1 MSAAAP
7 ELASDDAELAGL
19 YGRYKSLALAAAAA
33 AILEDGLD
41 EVRVEAG
48 RLLEDCRAA
57 ARHRRRHAEQ
67 FEACADAAHVL
78 QASVDEAGPADLE
91 GVRASHRRL
100 RRSVWRVVPFEY
112 VPCCADGH
120 HIHRS

>member
-7 ELASDDAELAGL
+7 ELASDDAELIGL
-19 YGRYKSLALAAAAA
+19 YGRYKSLALSAAAA
-33 AILEDGLD
+33 AILEERLD
-41 EVRVEAG
+41 DVRVQAG

-57 ARHRRRHAEQ
+57 ARRGRRHAEQ
-67 FEACADAAHVL
+67 FAACADAAHVL
-78 QASVDEAGPADLE
+78 YTSVDEPGPADLE
-91 GVRASHRRL
+91 AVRASHRLL